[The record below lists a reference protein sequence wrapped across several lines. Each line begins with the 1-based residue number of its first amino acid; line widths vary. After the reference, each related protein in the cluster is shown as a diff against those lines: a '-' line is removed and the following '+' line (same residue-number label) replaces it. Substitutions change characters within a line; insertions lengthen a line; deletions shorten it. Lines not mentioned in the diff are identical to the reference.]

1 MIMNINMLED
11 NKYTIYYKFY
21 DYLIAKHKKDKVN
34 ENLFITIMLS
44 NYPLKVDDN
53 KFESLLQLFEFIL
66 DYIEINI
73 KDSNTSKYLNPLID
87 QIINVFIKNNIKK
100 I

>member
-1 MIMNINMLED
+1 MNINMLED